1 MGSENQTA
9 MTTPEVLEGSRRLKV
24 VTGEKSYIG
33 LSVPAGVSDGQALA
47 ETLRVLERVEWGR
60 ARRIVSID
68 GGSGPAWAVKVAAA
82 YAEMWLTI
90 AFRATFGRRA
100 TKRRIDGIRA
110 SFALRQAAR
119 QSRGGEG

>member
-1 MGSENQTA
+1 MTA
-9 MTTPEVLEGSRRLKV
+9 PEVLEGGRRLNV
-24 VTGEKSYIG
+24 VTGAKSYIG
-33 LSVPAGVSDGQALA
+33 LSVPAWVSDERALA

-68 GGSGPAWAVKVAAA
+68 GGSGATWAVKVAMA

-110 SFALRQAAR
+110 SFASQAAR